1 MNVFYLSDL
10 SWSGSCICSCLA
22 SCCSSSSV
30 MVCGGGVDRDRSASA
45 LLLSWFPSVASLA
58 SASAGFE
65 SILGVTEVQ
74 DAEWTLKPTDWV
86 GEGTVERVDT
96 ESWPK
101 FRKK

>member
-1 MNVFYLSDL
+1 
-10 SWSGSCICSCLA
+10 
-22 SCCSSSSV
+22 
-30 MVCGGGVDRDRSASA
+30 MVCGGGVDRERSASA
-45 LLLSWFPSVASLA
+45 LLSLFPSVASLA
-58 SASAGFE
+58 SASAGFD
-65 SILGVTEVQ
+65 SMVGVTRVQ